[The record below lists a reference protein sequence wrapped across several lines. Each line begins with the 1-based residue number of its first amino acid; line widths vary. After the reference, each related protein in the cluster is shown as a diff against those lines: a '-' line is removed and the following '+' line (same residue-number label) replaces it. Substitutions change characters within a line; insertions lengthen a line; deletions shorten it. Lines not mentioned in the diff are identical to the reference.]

1 MEVGSRISKMQALS
15 AVRGTGAVENGGI
28 GIGKTGKSGITKV
41 GQTAGMAGMGGA
53 GETEFRDYLKDA
65 IQKNQAVFQ
74 EGGDVV
80 MGYPPLMA
88 AKYGVDMAK
97 PVEDMTMDEYKRYIC
112 NRVSALSVSTG
123 MRIGGS
129 GVLVFKEEA
138 FESMKGNREYE
149 EAVLGMLAEKCAE
162 EVPTDGFHTPKVSY
176 QVIGASMEESYGAE
190 IPVKNYG
197 LSAGLTGFAMASGLA
212 GQNPLYGLTGING
225 SLYGL
230 TGINGALY
238 GLTGINGSLYGLMG
252 QNGALYGLTGM
263 GDSLYGMA
271 GSLYGMAGLGGYPLA
286 GGSGFLSGVAGMP
299 SAYGASGSTVNRSN
313 MVNAYRKT
321 LEGKSGDT
329 SIRRYMEN
337 RREN

>member
-15 AVRGTGAVENGGI
+15 AVRGTGVVENGGI

-41 GQTAGMAGMGGA
+41 GQTAGMVGA

-162 EVPTDGFHTPKVSY
+162 EVSTDGFHTPKVSY

-190 IPVKNYG
+190 IPVKSYG

-230 TGINGALY
+230 MA
-238 GLTGINGSLYGLMG
+238 

-299 SAYGASGSTVNRSN
+299 SAYGASGSAVNRSN